1 MSIQQAAGPPPSSA
15 RDYNPA
21 VLQWVSAEPVN
32 LRAQVASWDAA
43 AWEAARWSI
52 QVHGIAPLL
61 HVASQTWPDA
71 DALAPDLRAYLAT
84 QARQSRERVMLLLDE
99 LAEILAAC
107 HAAKIAV
114 MPLKGSLLNACYY
127 PAPGLRPM
135 NDLDLLIRPADEPRL
150 LNVLAKLGYA
160 PVFSNWKHQTL
171 ARPSAYGPTVAW
183 DGDHP
188 ANPRSLDLHTRLLE
202 LAWGMRYDATDDL
215 WRESASGPLLGTQA
229 YLQRPVALLTH
240 LLLHAST
247 NAFGRQLRM
256 IQLYDIDRVA
266 REISGDEWGK
276 IISAARARREE
287 RLIWLPLALTNR
299 FWPVIPAQVLHD
311 LEPGVPLAL
320 RHFVNA
326 HGLDQWSAC
335 NPIPGQLEERISWL
349 RPGPEYVVAFWHVL
363 QCSPREVARRYPD
376 LARRNL
382 LPLAYLCYEYDML
395 SRFGS
400 GLLRITRRRLRPR
413 STISW

>member
-15 RDYNPA
+15 RAYNPA
-21 VLQWVSAEPVN
+21 VLQWVIAEPVN
-32 LRAQVASWDAA
+32 LRAQVTTWDAA

-71 DALAPDLRAYLAT
+71 DALDPGLRAYLAT
-84 QARQSRERVMLLLDE
+84 QARQSRERVTLLLGE

-107 HAAKIAV
+107 HAVSIPV
-114 MPLKGSLLNACYY
+114 MPLKGSLLNTRYY

-135 NDLDLLIRPADEPRL
+135 NDLDLLIWPADEPRVL
-150 LNVLAKLGYA
+150 KVLAGLGYA

-202 LAWGMRYDATDDL
+202 LAWGIHYDATVEL
-215 WRESASGPLLGTQA
+215 WHESEPGALLGTEAQI
-229 YLQRPVALLTH
+229 QRPVALLTH

-247 NAFGRQLRM
+247 NAFARQLRL
-256 IQLYDIDRVA
+256 IQLYDIVRVA
-266 REISGDEWGK
+266 REIESDGWST
-276 IISAARARREE
+276 IVSAARARSEE
-287 RLIWLPLALTNR
+287 RLIWLPLVLTNR
-299 FWPVIPAQVLHD
+299 FWPVIPGQVMHD
-311 LEPGVPLAL
+311 IAAGVPPAL
-320 RHFVNA
+320 RRFVDA
-326 HGLDQWSAC
+326 HELDQWSAC
-335 NPIPGQLEERISWL
+335 NPIPGQLEERICWL
-349 RPGPEYVVAFWHVL
+349 RPGPEYVVAFWHAL
-363 QCSPREVARRYPD
+363 QCNPREVARRYPG
-376 LARRNL
+376 LARRGL
-382 LPLAYLCYEYDML
+382 LPLAYLRYEYDML

-400 GLLRITRRRLRPR
+400 GLLRISWRRLRRR
-413 STISW
+413 SHITR